1 MFEHNSFKRLMLQ
14 KLEGLVR
21 RVKLLVQLFIFFAF
35 PKLVSFGL
43 NQLVIQ
49 LLLLFPQHGLVDV
62 VKYGVAHPQSRLAR
76 RVLLGVLQSFQLL
89 LYAVLLCNLV
99 LYLLLHLILNKLYSS
114 RERLYRIILFSQLL
128 LQLFNHLSAL
138 VLRLPVF

>member
-1 MFEHNSFKRLMLQ
+1 MIEHNSFKRLMFQ
-14 KLEGLVR
+14 KLERLVR
-21 RVKLLVQLFIFFAF
+21 CVELLVQFFVFFTF

-43 NQLVIQ
+43 NQLIIQ

-62 VKYGVAHPQSRLAR
+62 VKYGVAHPQSRLAG

-114 RERLYRIILFSQLL
+114 RERFYRIVLFSQLL
-128 LQLFNHLSAL
+128 L
-138 VLRLPVF
+138 